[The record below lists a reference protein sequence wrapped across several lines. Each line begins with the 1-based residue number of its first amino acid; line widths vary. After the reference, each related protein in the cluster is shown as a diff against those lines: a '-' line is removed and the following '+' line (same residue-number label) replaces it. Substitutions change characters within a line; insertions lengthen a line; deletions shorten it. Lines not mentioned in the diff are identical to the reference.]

1 MAASIRDVARLAGV
15 SVGTVSNVLNKP
27 DEVSA
32 DSIARVQVAIDELGY
47 VRNDAARRL
56 RAGVSSTVGFVVLDG
71 QNPFFNEVVRGAEDE
86 ASRHGIAI
94 LVGNTDEDPAREGM
108 YLDLFEEQRV
118 RGVLIAPYGDI
129 TRRLTLLRERGI
141 PAVLVDRMNVEGTF
155 SSVATDSV
163 VGGRMAAEHLIE
175 SGRRRLAFVGGPFDI
190 RQVRDRLDGARW
202 AVESSDVDAT
212 IEVVATRALTVEEGA
227 AAGRRLLERPP
238 HQRPDAL
245 FAANDLV
252 ALGLLQGLVVD
263 GSVLV
268 PDQMALIGFDDI
280 AFAAAAAVPI
290 SSVRQ
295 PSRAI
300 GATALRVLLEESG
313 DDTLIPRQTV
323 FRPELLGAWFRHAPA
338 ALLNQRDS
346 RADPRDGTPRAGSV
360 RPGRA
365 ARRQATRRIRR
376 PPPPRLRCA
385 GRPPARRRRPRR
397 RRSRSSR

>member
-1 MAASIRDVARLAGV
+1 
-15 SVGTVSNVLNKP
+15 
-27 DEVSA
+27 
-32 DSIARVQVAIDELGY
+32 
-47 VRNDAARRL
+47 
-56 RAGVSSTVGFVVLDG
+56 
-71 QNPFFNEVVRGAEDE
+71 
-86 ASRHGIAI
+86 
-94 LVGNTDEDPAREGM
+94 
-108 YLDLFEEQRV
+108 V

-163 VGGRMAAEHLIE
+163 VGGRIAAEHLIE
-175 SGRRRLAFVGGPFDI
+175 TGRRRIAFVGGPFDI

-202 AVESSDVDAT
+202 AVESSDVDVT

-268 PDQMALIGFDDI
+268 PEQMALVGFDDI

-323 FRPELLGAWFRHAPA
+323 FRPELVV
-338 ALLNQRDS
+338 
-346 RADPRDGTPRAGSV
+346 RAS
-360 RPGRA
+360 
-365 ARRQATRRIRR
+365 TR
-376 PPPPRLRCA
+376 
-385 GRPPARRRRPRR
+385 
-397 RRSRSSR
+397 S

>member
-1 MAASIRDVARLAGV
+1 MAVSIKDVARHAGL
-15 SVGTVSNVLNKP
+15 SVGTVSNALNKP

-32 DSIARVQVAIDELGY
+32 DALARVLSAVDELGY

-56 RAGVSSTVGFVVLDG
+56 RAGISSTVGFVVLDG

-118 RGVLIAPYGDI
+118 RGVLIAPYADI
-129 TRRLTLLRERGI
+129 TRRLTQLRERGI

-163 VGGRMAAEHLIE
+163 VGGRMAAEHLLD
-175 SGRRRLAFVGGPFDI
+175 SGRRRIAFVGGPFDM

-202 AVESSDVDAT
+202 AVEASDSGAT
-212 IEVVATRALTVEEGA
+212 IEVIATRALTVEEGA

-238 HQRPDAL
+238 QQRPDAL

-252 ALGLLQGLVVD
+252 ALGLLQSLVVD

-300 GATALRVLLEESG
+300 GQTALRILLEESG

-323 FRPELLGAWFRHAPA
+323 FRPELVV
-338 ALLNQRDS
+338 
-346 RADPRDGTPRAGSV
+346 RASTRA
-360 RPGRA
+360 
-365 ARRQATRRIRR
+365 
-376 PPPPRLRCA
+376 
-385 GRPPARRRRPRR
+385 
-397 RRSRSSR
+397 

>member
-1 MAASIRDVARLAGV
+1 MAVSIRDVARLAGV

-32 DSIARVQVAIDELGY
+32 DSIARVQEAIDELGY

-163 VGGRMAAEHLIE
+163 VGGRIAAEHLIE
-175 SGRRRLAFVGGPFDI
+175 TGRRRLAFVGGPFDI

-212 IEVVATRALTVEEGA
+212 IEVIATRALTVEEG
-227 AAGRRLLERPP
+227 RRTSAPTPSSPPTTSSPSGCCRASSSTARCSCRSRWRSSDSTTSPSLLPRPC
-238 HQRPDAL
+238 R
-245 FAANDLV
+245 
-252 ALGLLQGLVVD
+252 
-263 GSVLV
+263 
-268 PDQMALIGFDDI
+268 
-280 AFAAAAAVPI
+280 
-290 SSVRQ
+290 
-295 PSRAI
+295 SR
-300 GATALRVLLEESG
+300 RCVS
-313 DDTLIPRQTV
+313 
-323 FRPELLGAWFRHAPA
+323 PA
-338 ALLNQRDS
+338 ARS
-346 RADPRDGTPRAGSV
+346 
-360 RPGRA
+360 
-365 ARRQATRRIRR
+365 
-376 PPPPRLRCA
+376 
-385 GRPPARRRRPRR
+385 GRPPCASSWRSPATTPSSRG
-397 RRSRSSR
+397 RRSSAPSSSCAHPPAPRH

>member
-1 MAASIRDVARLAGV
+1 MAVSIRDVARLAGV

-27 DEVSA
+27 EEVSA
-32 DSIARVQVAIDELGY
+32 DSIARVQGAIDELGY

-129 TRRLTLLRERGI
+129 TRRLTQLRDRGI

-163 VGGRMAAEHLIE
+163 VGGRMAAEHLI
-175 SGRRRLAFVGGPFDI
+175 STGRRRLAFVGGPFDI

-212 IEVVATRALTVEEGA
+212 IEVIATRALTVEEGA
-227 AAGRRLLERPP
+227 AAGRRLLERPR

-300 GATALRVLLEESG
+300 GQTALRILLEESG

-323 FRPELLGAWFRHAPA
+323 FRPELVV
-338 ALLNQRDS
+338 
-346 RADPRDGTPRAGSV
+346 RAS
-360 RPGRA
+360 
-365 ARRQATRRIRR
+365 TR
-376 PPPPRLRCA
+376 
-385 GRPPARRRRPRR
+385 
-397 RRSRSSR
+397 S

>member
-1 MAASIRDVARLAGV
+1 MAVSIKDVARHAGV
-15 SVGTVSNVLNKP
+15 SVGTVSNALNKP

-32 DSIARVQVAIDELGY
+32 DTLARVLESVEALGY

-56 RAGVSSTVGFVVLDG
+56 RAGISSTVGFVVLDG
-71 QNPFFNEVVRGAEDE
+71 QNPFFNDVVRGAEDE
-86 ASRHGIAI
+86 ASRHGIAV

-129 TRRLTLLRERGI
+129 TRRLTQLRERGI

-163 VGGRMAAEHLIE
+163 VGGRMAAEHLLDA
-175 SGRRRLAFVGGPFDI
+175 GRRRLAFVGGPFDM

-202 AVESSDVDAT
+202 AVEASDTGAEM
-212 IEVVATRALTVEEGA
+212 EVVATRALTVEEGA
-227 AAGRRLLERPP
+227 AAGRRLLERPVA
-238 HQRPDAL
+238 QRPDAL

-252 ALGLLQGLVVD
+252 ALGLLQALVVD

-313 DDTLIPRQTV
+313 DETLIPRQTV
-323 FRPELLGAWFRHAPA
+323 FRPELVV
-338 ALLNQRDS
+338 
-346 RADPRDGTPRAGSV
+346 RASTQG
-360 RPGRA
+360 
-365 ARRQATRRIRR
+365 
-376 PPPPRLRCA
+376 
-385 GRPPARRRRPRR
+385 
-397 RRSRSSR
+397 